1 MDVEMGEARKSARLA
16 LKEQTKLSVIIPE
29 QAVHFD
35 VPKLKR
41 KGQKPKQSLKALKPM
56 KKSIA
61 RPMKVA
67 RKKVLREKK
76 TMLNKF
82 ADLSKTKIS
91 DLFCLVRKYATCDT
105 DRQLKYLILQTT
117 LKGMKEL
124 DINNLFK
131 DLKQEKLKVTNFV
144 TSKLRLL
151 DVMQHLE
158 QITSYKEV
166 DDDEKITTESV
177 ESAESVSMTDAE
189 IAVRESINTLDDL
202 DSLFR
207 RLLV

>member
-189 IAVRESINTLDDL
+189 IAVREGINTLDDL

>member
-1 MDVEMGEARKSARLA
+1 MDVEMGETRRSARLA
-16 LKEQTKLSVIIPE
+16 MKEQGKQSLIIPD
-29 QAVHFD
+29 Q

-56 KKSIA
+56 KRSTA

-76 TMLNKF
+76 ALLNKF
-82 ADLSKTKIS
+82 ADLNKTKIS
-91 DLFCLVRKYATCDT
+91 DLFCLVRKYATSEI

-124 DINNLFK
+124 EISNSLK
-131 DLKQEKLKVTNFV
+131 DLKQEKLKVTTFV

-151 DVMQHLE
+151 DVMEHLE
-158 QITSYKEV
+158 QVLSYKEV
-166 DDDEKITTESV
+166 DDEDITSD
-177 ESAESVSMTDAE
+177 SVSMTDAE
-189 IAVRESINTLDDL
+189 VTVRDGISTLDDL

-207 RLLV
+207 RLMM